1 VIPGLGHDIPPALF
15 DEIADAVAVLAKQA
29 E

>member
-1 VIPGLGHDIPPALF
+1 LPPALGHDIPPALF
-15 DEIADAVAVLAKQA
+15 SPIADAVGVLAKQA